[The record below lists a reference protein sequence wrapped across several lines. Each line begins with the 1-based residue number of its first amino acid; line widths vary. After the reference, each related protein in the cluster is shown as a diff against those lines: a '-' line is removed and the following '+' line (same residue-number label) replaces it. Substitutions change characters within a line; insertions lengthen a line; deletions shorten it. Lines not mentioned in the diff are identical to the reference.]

1 MKTKFF
7 SNWLR
12 MMTVFIMLLAVLAP
26 ATRALAQ
33 DPYPCLVTSPA
44 DDFSEGTLRTML
56 ENRTACEMITFAGD
70 YNIVLDST
78 LGPLVIDLTER
89 PYRNVT
95 IDGTG
100 HTVTVSG
107 SGLVRVFEVHSG
119 VTFNLRNLSV
129 VDGYA
134 AADATS
140 PLAGGG
146 GMAINGSTATITN
159 VTFSGN
165 QALVSGSNT
174 LYAGGGGILSY
185 DSNLTLTDVTFVDN
199 STDAYGGGLASF
211 GNTVTLTRVN
221 FQNNTGDVFGGG
233 MLSLADDSVTLT
245 DVAFSGNSSP
255 GVPEHGPMLNG
266 WGGGLL
272 IWVYPNVPTLTNVV
286 FSGNTARMGGGLA
299 VMSPSVTL
307 TNVIFDGNSALG
319 AQGESQE
326 YHGVGGG
333 MLFRGDIGG
342 YSGGGLSLT
351 NAVFINN
358 SALAGADGDPSF
370 GGGMWY
376 RGGTDSDSTLTNAT
390 FSGNSA
396 TTGGA
401 IVVALY
407 SANPNPSLTIQNSIL
422 WGNGDNAISA
432 DVAAEEAS
440 FTVSYSDV
448 QGGWE
453 GTGTDNINLDPLFV
467 DVPDGDLHLQVGSPA
482 IDAGDQTLL
491 PAGIITDLDGN
502 PRVAGGDVDMG
513 AYEFQ
518 SIPADTTPPVV
529 TVTGVSEDATY
540 ILGAVPAAGCST
552 TDEGSGVATEA
563 TLSLTGGNSLGVGS
577 FTATCSGAIDN
588 AGNIADPVSVD
599 YSVTFLF
606 TGFSSPVDNNGVLN
620 IAKAGQIVPLKFRI
634 TNANGNPITTL
645 TGVTVT
651 AASLSCSVGTSTDLI
666 EEYATGSS
674 GLQNLGDGYYQ
685 WNWQT
690 PKNYANSCKTMKLD
704 LGEGLFHTALFQFK
718 K

>member
-7 SNWLR
+7 PNWLR
-12 MMTVFIMLLAVLAP
+12 TMTVFIMLLAALAP
-26 ATRALAQ
+26 VTSAHAQ
-33 DPYPCLVTSPA
+33 DPYPCLVTSNL
-44 DDFSEGTLRTML
+44 DDFGVGTLRNIL
-56 ENRTACEMITFAGD
+56 EYTGCETITFDGD
-70 YNIVLDST
+70 YDIVLDST
-78 LGPLVIDLTER
+78 FGPLVVDLNDW

-107 SGLVRVFEVHSG
+107 GGLVRVFEVHSG
-119 VTFNLRNLSV
+119 VSFNLQNLSV

-146 GMAINGSTATITN
+146 GMMIDRATVNITD
-159 VTFSGN
+159 VTFSGS
-165 QALVSGSNT
+165 QALVSGSNAF
-174 LYAGGGGILSY
+174 YAGGGGILSY
-185 DSNLTLTDVTFVDN
+185 DSNLALTDVTFVDN
-199 STDAYGGGLASF
+199 STDAFGGGLASF

-233 MLSLADDSVTLT
+233 MVSLGDDSVTLT
-245 DVAFSGNSSP
+245 GVTFSGNSSP

-272 IWVYPNVPTLTNVV
+272 LYTNVPTLTNVV

-299 VMSPSVTL
+299 VMGPSATL

-319 AQGESQE
+319 AQVGSQE
-326 YHGVGGG
+326 YPGAGGG
-333 MLFRGDIGG
+333 MLFWGDIGG

-351 NAVFINN
+351 NATFSGN
-358 SALAGADGDPSF
+358 SALVFQMEDGPIPGT

-376 RGGTDSDSTLTNAT
+376 KGDADSVSTLTNAT

-396 TTGGA
+396 NEGSA
-401 IVVALY
+401 IWADLDAT
-407 SANPNPSLTIQNSIL
+407 SSLAIQNSIL
-422 WGNGDNAISA
+422 WGNDNVISL
-432 DVAAEEAS
+432 DLEMSVE
-440 FTVSYSDV
+440 FTVGYSDV

-453 GTGTDNINLDPLFV
+453 GEGSINSDPLFL
-467 DVPDGDLHLQVGSPA
+467 DATNGDLHLQAGSPA
-482 IDAGDQTLL
+482 LDAGDQTLF
-491 PAGIITDLDGN
+491 PAGVTTDLDGN
-502 PRVAGGDVDMG
+502 PRVDGGNVDMG

-529 TVTGVSEDATY
+529 TVTGVSEGATY

-577 FTATCSGAIDN
+577 WTATCSGAMDN

-606 TGFSSPVDNNGVLN
+606 TGFFSPVDNNGVLN

-634 TNANGNPITTL
+634 TDANGNPITTL

-651 AASLSCSVGTSTDLI
+651 AVSLSCSVGTSTDLI

-685 WNWQT
+685 WNWKT
-690 PKNYANSCKTMKLD
+690 PSSYANSCKTMKLD